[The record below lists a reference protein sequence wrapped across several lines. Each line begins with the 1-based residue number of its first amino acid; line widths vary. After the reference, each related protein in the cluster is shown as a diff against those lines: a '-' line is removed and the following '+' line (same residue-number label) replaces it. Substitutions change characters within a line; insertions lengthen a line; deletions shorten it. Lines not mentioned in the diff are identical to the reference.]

1 MAEWERSK
9 DGLWMWLIVG
19 ADVGRGE
26 PRPRR
31 TNKQCQSVSLP
42 KALSKVCDQQPIGS
56 ISQHKCRREVGWN
69 VLPFL
74 TGDRRVSHASRG
86 GQPPHVQDEI
96 LELPSRY
103 LSDKYRQGRASG
115 AAGWLASC
123 GAVQC
128 CASRGGGGVCLLGPQ
143 TRQPLHAAFV
153 TSPHD
158 SRAAGG
164 WLEVGPAV
172 NAASLCAD
180 APRH

>member
-1 MAEWERSK
+1 VVNCR
-9 DGLWMWLIVG
+9 
-19 ADVGRGE
+19 GRRREGE

-31 TNKQCQSVSLP
+31 TNKKCQSVSLP

-56 ISQHKCRREVGWN
+56 VSQHKCRCEVGWN
-69 VLPFL
+69 VLPVL

-86 GQPPHVQDEI
+86 A
-96 LELPSRY
+96 SRRM
-103 LSDKYRQGRASG
+103 YRTRFWNSRRGTSRTNTSKAGHPGRL
-115 AAGWLASC
+115 AGWLAV
-123 GAVQC
+123 VQC
-128 CASRGGGGVCLLGPQ
+128 SAARQGGVEGCVCVCVCVPGPQ

-158 SRAAGG
+158 CRAAGG